1 MKTDN
6 SAQGV
11 PMWTNFIQALL
22 AYETGAVKVFERKSC
37 STISQEEKGFA
48 VDLFTYLCKPAYERT
63 DIFAVRS
70 DLRATNQIAVQP

>member
-1 MKTDN
+1 M
-6 SAQGV
+6 
-11 PMWTNFIQALL
+11 NFIQALL
-22 AYETGAVKVFERKSC
+22 ADKTGAVKVFERKSC

-48 VDLFTYLCKPAYERT
+48 LSVDLFTYLCKPAYERT